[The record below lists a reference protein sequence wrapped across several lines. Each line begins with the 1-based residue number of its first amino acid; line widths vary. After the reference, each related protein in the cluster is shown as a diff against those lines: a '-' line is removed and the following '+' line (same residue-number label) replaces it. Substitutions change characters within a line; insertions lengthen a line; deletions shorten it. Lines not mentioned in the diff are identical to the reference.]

1 MAAETL
7 HVKPRT
13 GKVGDMPNWDPLSL
27 APPSCHQVGGEKDK
41 RPGPVARE
49 GGLGPTLEPSRT

>member
-1 MAAETL
+1 MDEQPW
-7 HVKPRT
+7 VEIV
-13 GKVGDMPNWDPLSL
+13 GKRQKWDPLSL
-27 APPSCHQVGGEKDK
+27 VPPACQGGGEKDK